1 MEAYGQKSLG
11 ASVHHVTVQL
21 HSLAAADVVFKA
33 WCSHWGAWR
42 RDGSPCLPAMAEQG
56 KWPNL
61 ALPVTGEKQL
71 QRLQPIYIEY
81 AYLTIKQTIK

>member
-21 HSLAAADVVFKA
+21 HSLAAAEVVFKA

-56 KWPNL
+56 K
-61 ALPVTGEKQL
+61 
-71 QRLQPIYIEY
+71 
-81 AYLTIKQTIK
+81 